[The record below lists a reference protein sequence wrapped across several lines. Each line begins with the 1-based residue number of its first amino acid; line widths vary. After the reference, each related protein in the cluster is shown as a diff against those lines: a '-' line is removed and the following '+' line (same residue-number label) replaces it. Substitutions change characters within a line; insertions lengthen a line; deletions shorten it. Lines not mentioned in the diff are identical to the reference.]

1 MILFCS
7 FWTMSVSFLDVVSPK
22 SNCRTECFLNNNNHG
37 KLGVS
42 RTLSFH
48 HLPHEMILQRSRD
61 SRQFTPF
68 PLCSTSSN
76 LKTDSEQDTTSAESH
91 HIPVPPTT
99 AEEEDT
105 GVSNET
111 EDVVLQVGDRLPI
124 DATFQILKNGKP
136 TDILAADIFVG
147 KKIILIGVPGAFTPT
162 CTNKHIPPYL
172 EKAQEFRDQKGID
185 QIIIVSVNDCFVMDQ
200 WRQELGIEEY
210 KDKKEKEE
218 EEETDAKEN
227 DMVETE
233 MEVEEEES
241 SRTESKDGKIEIL
254 VLADGGGNFARKTG
268 FFFDTGRF
276 GGTRMQRMS
285 AVIMDGVVKM
295 LHLEGGGKLEDS
307 AAEVLMTEL

>member
-1 MILFCS
+1 MGDL
-7 FWTMSVSFLDVVSPK
+7 
-22 SNCRTECFLNNNNHG
+22 
-37 KLGVS
+37 
-42 RTLSFH
+42 
-48 HLPHEMILQRSRD
+48 
-61 SRQFTPF
+61 RQFSPF

-76 LKTDSEQDTTSAESH
+76 LKTDSEEDTTSAESH
-91 HIPVPPTT
+91 HIPVPPTI
-99 AEEEDT
+99 AEEDEDT

-210 KDKKEKEE
+210 EDKKEKEE
-218 EEETDAKEN
+218 EEIGAKEN
-227 DMVETE
+227 DKVGTE
-233 MEVEEEES
+233 MGGKVEES
-241 SRTESKDGKIEIL
+241 STTESEDGKIEIL

-285 AVIMDGVVKM
+285 AVIIDGVVKM

-307 AAEVLMTEL
+307 AAEVLMAEL